1 MGASMSVEREILKL
15 TWRLV
20 SCQAVSRVECC
31 YYDAFALAE
40 KHGMDLIASV
50 AANRQYIGNQRANCH
65 GVHRRANL
73 KAQK

>member
-20 SCQAVSRVECC
+20 SCQAVSRVEYY
-31 YYDAFALAE
+31 YYDEFALA
-40 KHGMDLIASV
+40 KNHGMDLIASV
-50 AANRQYIGNQRANCH
+50 AANRQYIAKQRADRH
-65 GVHRRANL
+65 GVHRRANH